1 MKQHNSAVIKKDAAQ
16 FEKWCFQQTV
26 ELEHTRRELENS
38 KREMERHQR
47 ELEFQK
53 RKFEMEK
60 NLEQENRSQSSNVVK
75 GEMFFMGVGNEKS
88 LRKRYKDLI
97 KIYHP
102 DNLNGDTGTIQEIN
116 REYQVLMQKLE
127 VKYQ

>member
-47 ELEFQK
+47 ELEF
-53 RKFEMEK
+53 RSG
-60 NLEQENRSQSSNVVK
+60 NSRWRRILNRS
-75 GEMFFMGVGNEKS
+75 G
-88 LRKRYKDLI
+88 
-97 KIYHP
+97 
-102 DNLNGDTGTIQEIN
+102 
-116 REYQVLMQKLE
+116 
-127 VKYQ
+127 

>member
-16 FEKWCFQQTV
+16 FDKWCFQQTV

-60 NLEQENRSQSSNVVK
+60 NLEQERMKREQHLFDTTTRAVS
-75 GEMFFMGVGNEKS
+75 KS
-88 LRKRYKDLI
+88 LSA
-97 KIYHP
+97 
-102 DNLNGDTGTIQEIN
+102 T
-116 REYQVLMQKLE
+116 
-127 VKYQ
+127 

>member
-47 ELEFQK
+47 E
-53 RKFEMEK
+53 
-60 NLEQENRSQSSNVVK
+60 
-75 GEMFFMGVGNEKS
+75 
-88 LRKRYKDLI
+88 
-97 KIYHP
+97 
-102 DNLNGDTGTIQEIN
+102 
-116 REYQVLMQKLE
+116 
-127 VKYQ
+127 